1 MKLPCLS
8 HLSLLHRLNLPEQL
22 LQQNSLASS
31 LAFPRPSIWLSIA
44 VLNHHCQVYGQPI
57 KHVFNFQ
64 YLGSMM
70 ASSVSDQTRWR
81 ALAWVAFW
89 KLEAIWRSP
98 SISIS
103 TKIKLFNT
111 TCVTVLLCGCESWVI
126 SGDKE
131 NKINAFATS
140 YYRIM
145 LNIKRLDC
153 VSNERIYHLTNTQP
167 LINTVRQRQLRF
179 LGHILRMPEEE
190 PCRRY
195 ALYVPTHSR
204 RRPGRQ
210 RTSYLSYL
218 QKLFGMQKMIWTK
231 MQLPH

>member
-1 MKLPCLS
+1 M
-8 HLSLLHRLNLPEQL
+8 
-22 LQQNSLASS
+22 
-31 LAFPRPSIWLSIA
+31 
-44 VLNHHCQVYGQPI
+44 
-57 KHVFNFQ
+57 
-64 YLGSMM
+64 
-70 ASSVSDQTRWR
+70 SVTKPDRR
-81 ALAWVAFW
+81 ALSWVAFW

-111 TCVTVLLCGCESWVI
+111 TCVTVLLYGCESWVI
-126 SGDKE
+126 SGDME

-140 YYRIM
+140 CYRIM

-195 ALYVPTHSR
+195 ALYVPTHCR

-218 QKLFGMQKMIWTK
+218 QKLFGDAENDLNQDAIASLAADRCAWRKFVVTCSVAKRMSE
-231 MQLPH
+231 